1 MKKTIILSL
10 VALAAGTISAA
21 AQNMYD
27 AINFSRNDYLGTART
42 MALGNA
48 VTAIGG
54 DLGTVGINPAGSA
67 VATYGQ
73 LTVTPGFTLSSVS
86 SAYSP
91 EGESMYGPSARTTR
105 SRLSMPNLGVS
116 LVMNTGRRSGLK
128 SFTFAVVY
136 NQTAQ
141 YNYAASAYG
150 ANSRT
155 SKMAEFASAASG
167 IREDILA
174 NYNSFDNSD
183 VSWDVLTAYQAGMFG
198 SYGTDGRYVGVTEM
212 ISPDGSYHYV
222 PGALQ
227 QSSAITKSG
236 HKNDLVFNFG
246 FNVSDKF
253 FFGFNLG
260 TPAAEYRYSEAFYET
275 AIDMDA
281 FPISFIGSDGSET
294 FTAFRNGTYA
304 YNYTADIDGIYAK
317 FGFIATPATGLRFG
331 AAIQTPTAYTISE
344 RWQYAASTVFQNPQF
359 NDSETSPQGEY
370 TYCLRS
376 PYVAS
381 FGAAYTFGGRGFISA
396 DYELTD
402 YSVMRF
408 SEQHPDYLS
417 GDRYMDLNEANR
429 HFAGL
434 SHALRVGGE
443 LRLSPEFSLRAGV
456 SLLTSPERHW
466 TNNEGSDVTAGDFLS
481 DFNSYKGNLKQLVS
495 SRYYGDR
502 TTSLSLGAGYSSPG
516 SFFVDLAV
524 KCTRYPDTVFSPY
537 YDYDNYNAAGM
548 MVSTK
553 SPRITNTPTLWNAAL
568 TLGWR
573 F

>member
-91 EGESMYGPSARTTR
+91 EGESMYGPSAGTTR

-128 SFTFAVVY
+128 SFTFAVVS

-183 VSWDVLTAYQAGMFG
+183 VCSVQF
-198 SYGTDGRYVGVTEM
+198 SRIFQFVR
-212 ISPDGSYHYV
+212 I
-222 PGALQ
+222 
-227 QSSAITKSG
+227 KSC
-236 HKNDLVFNFG
+236 
-246 FNVSDKF
+246 
-253 FFGFNLG
+253 
-260 TPAAEYRYSEAFYET
+260 AFYL
-275 AIDMDA
+275 
-281 FPISFIGSDGSET
+281 F
-294 FTAFRNGTYA
+294 
-304 YNYTADIDGIYAK
+304 
-317 FGFIATPATGLRFG
+317 
-331 AAIQTPTAYTISE
+331 
-344 RWQYAASTVFQNPQF
+344 
-359 NDSETSPQGEY
+359 
-370 TYCLRS
+370 
-376 PYVAS
+376 
-381 FGAAYTFGGRGFISA
+381 
-396 DYELTD
+396 
-402 YSVMRF
+402 
-408 SEQHPDYLS
+408 
-417 GDRYMDLNEANR
+417 
-429 HFAGL
+429 
-434 SHALRVGGE
+434 
-443 LRLSPEFSLRAGV
+443 
-456 SLLTSPERHW
+456 
-466 TNNEGSDVTAGDFLS
+466 
-481 DFNSYKGNLKQLVS
+481 
-495 SRYYGDR
+495 
-502 TTSLSLGAGYSSPG
+502 
-516 SFFVDLAV
+516 
-524 KCTRYPDTVFSPY
+524 
-537 YDYDNYNAAGM
+537 
-548 MVSTK
+548 
-553 SPRITNTPTLWNAAL
+553 
-568 TLGWR
+568 
-573 F
+573 

>member
-1 MKKTIILSL
+1 MKKIILSI
-10 VALAAGTISAA
+10 VALAAGSMVAG

-67 VATYGQ
+67 VANYGQ
-73 LTVTPGFTLSSVS
+73 LTVTPGFTLSSVR

-91 EGESMYGPSARTTR
+91 EGESMYGAFNRTTR
-105 SRLSMPNLGVS
+105 SRLSMPNLGIS
-116 LVMNTGRRSGLK
+116 LVMETGRRSGLK
-128 SFTFAVVY
+128 SFTFAVVS

-141 YNYAASAYG
+141 YNYSASAYG

-155 SKMAEFASAASG
+155 SKVAEFAAAAAG
-167 IREDILA
+167 ISEDVLA

-183 VSWDVLTAYQAGMFG
+183 VSWDLLTAYQAGMFG
-198 SYGTDGRYVGVTEM
+198 SYGTDGRYVGVTET
-212 ISPDGSYHYV
+212 ISPNGVYHYV
-222 PGALQ
+222 PSALQ
-227 QSSAITKSG
+227 QSSTITKTG

-281 FPISFIGSDGSET
+281 FPISFIGSDGTERI
-294 FTAFRNGTYA
+294 TAFRNASYA

-317 FGFIATPATGLRFG
+317 FGVLATPVKGLRLG
-331 AAIQTPTAYTISE
+331 AAIQTATAYTITE
-344 RWQYAASTVFQNPQF
+344 KWQYGASTTFADGQF
-359 NDSETSPQGEY
+359 NDSETSPRGEY
-370 TYCLRS
+370 TYCLQS
-376 PYVAS
+376 PYVVDL
-381 FGAAYTFGGRGFISA
+381 GVAYTFGSFGFVSV

-408 SEQHPDYLS
+408 SEQHPDYLAA
-417 GDRYMDLNEANR
+417 DRYYDLNETNR
-429 HFAGL
+429 YFAGV
-434 SHALRVGGE
+434 SHALRIGAE
-443 LRLSPEFSLRAGV
+443 LRLTPEFSLRAGLSSV
-456 SLLTSPERHW
+456 TSPERHW
-466 TNNEGSDVTAGDFLS
+466 TNNEGVDVTADDYLN
-481 DFNSYKGNLKQLVS
+481 DFNSYNGSLKKLVS
-495 SRYYGDR
+495 ASYYDDR
-502 TTSLSLGAGYSSPG
+502 TTSLSFGFGYSSPG
-516 SFFVDLAV
+516 SFFADFAV
-524 KCTRYPDTVFSPY
+524 KRTQYPDTTFSPY
-537 YDYDNYNAAGM
+537 YDYDNYNAAGLLTN
-548 MVSTK
+548 TK
-553 SPRITNTPTLWNAAL
+553 SPRILNKPTLWNAVV
-568 TLGWR
+568 TFGWR